1 MGRHRRSAAGRA
13 SGTDGYAHD
22 TPHSVPDGDH
32 STPESTG
39 APDFTALGG
48 ADYSDEPPY
57 SEPGAHTEVARPYAP
72 RPVDDVDPG
81 YGGYEAA
88 TAPIPVQRYDETYGG
103 ASAYGRGLAGYG
115 TAGTAG
121 HGAAGGF
128 PDLTAA
134 GAFPEDGT
142 TDAAATAALAPPDG
156 GAGPY
161 AVTTALPV
169 VAPGAGGGRSAA
181 GAAKGSGPR
190 KRSRRRV
197 STPVRTGLLGVSA
210 AMALGAV
217 AVAAGV
223 LPGGDSTTVG
233 NGASD
238 RVRASEVPGGVD
250 SNGGRS
256 SAPTPS
262 AAAPA
267 PPSTGAGKKGGE
279 RSTAP
284 AKPSPSQSAAAP
296 AAPEKERTSPPPK
309 PETAPTTR
317 APQSTPSTSAPT
329 SKPAPSTPAA
339 PPPPPA
345 TEAPVTG
352 SPETQVVALVNRE
365 RAKVGCQPVSADA
378 GLARL
383 AENFS
388 QDMAARGFFDHTDP
402 DGDTPWD
409 RAEAAGIS
417 DLGGENIARG
427 QADAAAVMAA
437 WMDSPGHRANILNC
451 DFKTLGVGAHFA
463 SGGPWWTQNFGF

>member
-13 SGTDGYAHD
+13 SGTDGYTHD
-22 TPHSVPDGDH
+22 TPPSVPDGD
-32 STPESTG
+32 PEQS
-39 APDFTALGG
+39 A
-48 ADYSDEPPY
+48 Y
-57 SEPGAHTEVARPYAP
+57 SEHPEYPEYPRHHEHPDHADQGGQTDVARPYAP
-72 RPVDDVDPG
+72 RPVDSVDPLG
-81 YGGYEAA
+81 A
-88 TAPIPVQRYDETYGG
+88 TAPIPVRRYDETYGG

-115 TAGTAG
+115 TVGAAG
-121 HGAAGGF
+121 HGAAEGF
-128 PDLTAA
+128 PDLSAP
-134 GAFPEDGT
+134 GAFPPDPTGSS
-142 TDAAATAALAPPDG
+142 PSDG
-156 GAGPY
+156 GPDAY

-169 VAPGAGGGRSAA
+169 VAPDAGDGRSAA

-190 KRSRRRV
+190 KRSRKRV

-223 LPGGDSTTVG
+223 LPGGDSATVG
-233 NGASD
+233 NGASE
-238 RVRASEVPGGVD
+238 RVRASEVPGGLDGNV
-250 SNGGRS
+250 GTS
-256 SAPTPS
+256 SAPAPS
-262 AAAPA
+262 ASAPA
-267 PPSTGAGKKGGE
+267 PPSSGAEKKGGD
-279 RSTAP
+279 RTAP
-284 AKPSPSQSAAAP
+284 AKPSPSQSAPAAP
-296 AAPEKERTSPPPK
+296 AAPQQERTSSPPK

-329 SKPAPSTPAA
+329 AKPTPSTPAA

-345 TEAPVTG
+345 TEAPATG
-352 SPETQVVALVNRE
+352 SPEAQVLTLVNRE
-365 RAKVGCQPVSADA
+365 RAKTGCQPVSADA
-378 GLARL
+378 ALARL
-383 AENFS
+383 AEGFS

>member
-13 SGTDGYAHD
+13 SGTDGYTHD
-22 TPHSVPDGDH
+22 TPHSVPEGDPGQSSYPDH
-32 STPESTG
+32 PEY
-39 APDFTALGG
+39 PDH
-48 ADYSDEPPY
+48 
-57 SEPGAHTEVARPYAP
+57 GAHTDVARPYAP
-72 RPVDDVDPG
+72 HPVDSVDPV
-81 YGGYEAA
+81 AA

-115 TAGTAG
+115 TAGAAG
-121 HGAAGGF
+121 HGAADGF
-128 PDLTAA
+128 PDLTAP
-134 GAFPEDGT
+134 GAFPED
-142 TDAAATAALAPPDG
+142 ATADTTALPPPDG
-156 GAGPY
+156 GSGPY
-161 AVTTALPV
+161 AATTALPV
-169 VAPGAGGGRSAA
+169 VAPGAGRSAA
-181 GAAKGSGPR
+181 GAAKGAGPR

-262 AAAPA
+262 ASAPA
-267 PPSTGAGKKGGE
+267 PPSTGAGKQGGD

-284 AKPSPSQSAAAP
+284 AKPSPSQSASAP
-296 AAPEKERTSPPPK
+296 AAPEKQRTSPPPK
-309 PETAPTTR
+309 PETAPTTK

-383 AENFS
+383 AEDFS

-402 DGDTPWD
+402 DGDSPWD